1 MSAPH
6 PEPVHPGDF
15 VDCGNGLWN
24 ARGSFKIAGVLE
36 GGTHASLVAMD
47 GGRFLWL
54 DSITLTGD
62 ALDGAMALTDG
73 GAKVD
78 AILNLHPFHTMH
90 CEWAHRQFPKA
101 KLYGTARHKAQLPG
115 LRWEEELVEGPQV
128 AAQFVDLLDLDI
140 PRGIDFISTKNRV
153 HTSSVLALHR
163 ASGTV
168 HSDDTLSYTV
178 LPFPIRLV
186 KEETAVFFH
195 PRLPAAL
202 EERPGAAADF
212 RTWGRE
218 LAEKWGDAARLC
230 AAHNGIKEF
239 PDRDFGDRVRA
250 ALRRVEPVLAKHEGK
265 FG

>member
-1 MSAPH
+1 MSARH
-6 PEPVHPGDF
+6 PKPIHPGDF
-15 VDCGNGLWN
+15 VDCGNGFWN
-24 ARGSFKIAGVLE
+24 ARGSFRIAGVLE
-36 GGTHASLVAMD
+36 GGTHASLVAME

-54 DSITLTGD
+54 DSVTLTGD

-73 GAKVD
+73 GKKVD

-90 CEWAHRQFPKA
+90 CEWAHRQFPGA
-101 KLYGTARHKAQLPG
+101 RLYGTARHKAQLPG
-115 LRWEEELVEGPQV
+115 LKWEEELVEGEGV
-128 AAQFVDLLDLDI
+128 AARFAGLLDLSV

-153 HTSSVLALHR
+153 HTSSVLALHK

-178 LPFPIRLV
+178 LPFPIRLL

-202 EERPGAAADF
+202 EERPGAAAEF
-212 RTWGRE
+212 RVWARA
-218 LAEKWGDAARLC
+218 LAERWSDARRLC
-230 AAHNGIKEF
+230 AAHNGIRDLPE
-239 PDRDFGDRVRA
+239 RDFGARVLA
-250 ALRRVEPVLAKHEGK
+250 ALARVEPVLAKHEAR